1 VPWGA
6 NDSPISFKKSAP
18 GSDEVLIF
26 KSETGD
32 NSMSKEFKFK
42 KEGEPPAEEKKEEEN
57 KEEEKKEE
65 GTEKSAP
72 VKKEDESPSEEKKEE
87 EEEEK
92 KEEGAEKSA
101 PSGFVKAADIESIVK
116 SAVASA
122 VEKAVAP
129 LQKQLSDQSFL
140 IRKSE
145 LEAIAKSDLA
155 GLGNPTE
162 MASTLYALEVSDLPA
177 EVKKNILTTL
187 KGAAAVKKE
196 AGKYLFSPMGANV
209 PAPGTAAEE
218 FEGLVKKEMD
228 VIAKSAG
235 APKDQK
241 VRWALA
247 ATQVSKDHPE
257 LARKVQNEEKGESVM
272 AAMGRTPGVR

>member
-129 LQKQLSDQSFL
+129 LQKQLSDQSSL

-272 AAMGRTPGVR
+272 ATMGMTPGVR